1 MKFTVGCETM
11 TDGRGG
17 ETVKDTLRDIYDA
30 VDEFF
35 SGMGSRRIT
44 TYSAA
49 CAYYLFMSLV
59 PVIMLLVAVLQYTP
73 LTQDVVL
80 EAVSEYVPE
89 SLYEIVYFIVTSIY
103 NGGKVALT
111 VSILLTLWSASACMK
126 ALMRG
131 MDSVYD
137 AVRRDDYIK
146 FSLRAC
152 LYMVIF
158 VVILLLSFFVM
169 VYGGKILDFIENSM
183 PSNHSLDFLFT
194 LAKHLRFLVI
204 LALLALV
211 FSLLYKWMPA
221 RGLKYR
227 RQLPG
232 AVFSAVVWSAFS
244 FIFSF
249 YVSLSDKFGA
259 YGYIG
264 TIMVAMMWI
273 FYCFYFL
280 LLGGFINHYIEMKRA
295 EPEK

>member
-1 MKFTVGCETM
+1 M
-11 TDGRGG
+11 
-17 ETVKDTLRDIYDA
+17 KDTLRDIYDA

-35 SGMGSRRIT
+35 SGMGSRRLT
-44 TYSAA
+44 TYSSS

-59 PVIMLLVAVLQYTP
+59 PVIMLLVSVLQYTP
-73 LTQDVVL
+73 LTRDVVL
-80 EAVSEYVPE
+80 EAVADYVPD

-103 NGGKVALT
+103 NGGRVALT
-111 VSILLTLWSASACMK
+111 VSILLTIWSASACMK
-126 ALMRG
+126 ALLRG

-137 AVRRDDYIK
+137 AERKEDYIR

-152 LYMVIF
+152 FYMIIF
-158 VVILLLSFFVM
+158 VFSLMLSFFVM
-169 VYGGKILDFIENSM
+169 VYGGKILDYIEQSM
-183 PSNHSLDFLFT
+183 PVNHSLDFLFT
-194 LAKHLRFLVI
+194 LAKYLRFVII

-211 FSLLYKWMPA
+211 FCLLYKWMPA
-221 RGLKYR
+221 RRLKFR

-232 AVFSAVVWSAFS
+232 AVFSSVAWASFS

-249 YVSLSDKFGA
+249 YVSLSDRFGA

-264 TIMVAMMWI
+264 TIMVAMIWI

-295 EPEK
+295 EPEHDRHKRA

>member
-1 MKFTVGCETM
+1 M
-11 TDGRGG
+11 
-17 ETVKDTLRDIYDA
+17 KDTLRDIYDA

-35 SGMGSRRIT
+35 SGMGSRRLT
-44 TYSAA
+44 TYSSS

-59 PVIMLLVAVLQYTP
+59 PVIMLLVSVLQYTP
-73 LTQDVVL
+73 LTRDVVL
-80 EAVSEYVPE
+80 EAVADYVPD

-103 NGGKVALT
+103 SGGRVALT
-111 VSILLTLWSASACMK
+111 VSILLTIWSASACMK
-126 ALMRG
+126 ALLRG

-137 AVRRDDYIK
+137 AERKEDYIR

-152 LYMVIF
+152 FYMIIF
-158 VVILLLSFFVM
+158 VFILMLSFFVM
-169 VYGGKILDFIENSM
+169 VYGGKILDYIEQSM
-183 PSNHSLDFLFT
+183 PVNHSLDFLFT
-194 LAKHLRFLVI
+194 LAKYLRFVII

-211 FSLLYKWMPA
+211 FCLLYKWMPA
-221 RGLKYR
+221 RRLKFR

-232 AVFSAVVWSAFS
+232 AVFSSVAWAAFS

-249 YVSLSDKFGA
+249 YVSLSDRFGA

-264 TIMVAMMWI
+264 TIMVAMIWI

-295 EPEK
+295 EPEHDRHKRT